1 MVSRNSAYAPERLI
15 EMYCLTCGEEIPS
28 HSAFCLHC
36 GAKVAARRSVS
47 LPTKAAGKAP
57 KIVALAILG
66 ALCLVVGL
74 YLYIIYS
81 VTGPK

>member
-1 MVSRNSAYAPERLI
+1 
-15 EMYCLTCGEEIPS
+15 MYCLTCGEEIPS

-47 LPTKAAGKAP
+47 LPTKAAGKAT
-57 KIVALAILG
+57 KIVSLAILG
-66 ALCLVVGL
+66 ALCLVVCL